1 MSKSVSEKTS
11 KMNNP
16 QKDNQ
21 GTNVRLWLE
30 KNKIFFETVAA
41 SFLTIMAIVVS
52 IVQINIS
59 NKQTDLLRIQTEISQ
74 KEYQNLINKEQTKK
88 TAYWSELKNAMFE
101 ILVSV
106 GPNGVESFKKLSIKD
121 KLDWKIKI
129 RNLLDSQTK
138 NPVLIE
144 NKECLGYWRNA
155 ISTLTVIP
163 YNPLPFGEKRLIIE
177 YKSILK
183 DVSYVWEKLV
193 LDSDE
198 ISATGGRP
206 IEQNK

>member
-21 GTNVRLWLE
+21 GTNIRLWLE

-41 SFLTIMAIVVS
+41 SFLTIRAIVVS

-144 NKECLGYWRNA
+144 NKECLGCWRNA
-155 ISTLTVIP
+155 ISTLIVIP
-163 YNPLPFGEKRLIIE
+163 NNPLPFGEKRLIIE

-183 DVSYVWEKLV
+183 DVSYVWGKLV

>member
-163 YNPLPFGEKRLIIE
+163 HNPLPFGEKRLIIE

-183 DVSYVWEKLV
+183 DVSYVWGKLV